1 MLMACRLQPLQASV
15 NAASSRTASITDTP
29 AVLEVVASR
38 RRPLPLMGNIRDLL
52 ELLMAS
58 NTTCATI
65 SVV

>member
-15 NAASSRTASITDTP
+15 SAAPSRTASITDTP